1 VHVDVSWAKIVNITN
16 LIMMV
21 ELAVVLQQNHNEL
34 RCVAE
39 FAHKKKLRGRRSFL
53 DMWSRGD

>member
-16 LIMMV
+16 LIMLA
-21 ELAVVLQQNHNEL
+21 ESAVVLQQNHNEL

-39 FAHKKKLRGRRSFL
+39 FAHKKSCAEGAAF
-53 DMWSRGD
+53 